1 MAKGAYPD
9 QLCMIGRVG
18 HFEDAVNGVY
28 VRVDKL
34 GKAKNDEVRLF
45 YEKTDGVVLCYG
57 TAAWEGA
64 DGTDFWFVTK
74 IDELMN

>member
-28 VRVDKL
+28 VRVR
-34 GKAKNDEVRLF
+34 GEAKKDEVRRALGRL
-45 YEKTDGVVLCYG
+45 YC
-57 TAAWEGA
+57 
-64 DGTDFWFVTK
+64 DFSFIFESRFAVCVQ
-74 IDELMN
+74 